1 MQQSGKFIKGALILS
16 VAGMLAKFVSVFY
29 KIPLNLLVGD
39 SGIGYYQTIFPI
51 FSILISAGFIGIPN
65 ALSKLMAEQIA
76 IGRIDEAKQIFKDTF
91 KMSVALGIAVSF
103 LMVVFA
109 KPLIKLIGWPEGIEY
124 VIWGFAIAPVFVFIT
139 GAIKGY
145 FQGFQVMLPTA
156 LSQIIENFTK
166 VVIGISLVSVMV
178 SSNMIT
184 AKAVGGAAFGTS
196 IGFIVSAAALTGF
209 YYKKR
214 HIIESNAKTEYEFN
228 FEEVSVFDSNK
239 AYSFKRQLIKIVK
252 LAIPVS
258 ISAAVFSIM
267 STADSLTLPS
277 CFKLIGYSSK
287 YANEIIGKMGNAYS
301 VINFPLTISVALA
314 ISILPAISEAAA
326 LKNTKALVEK
336 VKQGIKLAI
345 MLALPAAAGLF
356 ILAEPIMKLLYPKSM
371 GSFYYLQIYSICLIF
386 IIIGQ
391 TLTGILQGVSKASVP
406 LYALAGAIIVKVLL
420 NYLLVP
426 TALKGIGAG
435 VSSIAYYATIMVI
448 NYIVIKRTISLK
460 LDWMGMLIKPIVAT
474 IGMMFVVFIS
484 FPLIYNF
491 MIKVIG
497 KGLGNAVSTL
507 ITVSL
512 GILMYIIILLYTKSF
527 SREELSLLPKNK
539 KIINFLE
546 KRKLL

>member
-76 IGRIDEAKQIFKDTF
+76 VGRIDKAKQIFKDTF
-91 KMSVALGIAVSF
+91 KMSVATGIGVSA
-103 LMVVFA
+103 LMIIFA
-109 KPLIKLIGWPEGIEY
+109 EPFIVLIGWPKGIEF
-124 VIWGFAIAPVFVFIT
+124 VIWGFAIAPAFVFVT

-178 SSNMIT
+178 NNKMIT

-196 IGFIVSAAALTGF
+196 IGFVVSAGALLF
-209 YYKKR
+209 IYYKKR
-214 HIIESNAKTEYEFN
+214 HVIENNAKNEYHIN
-228 FEEVSVFDSNK
+228 NEEAAIIDGAES
-239 AYSFKRQLIKIVK
+239 YSFKSQLIKIIK

-277 CFKLIGYSSK
+277 CFNLIGHSSS

-301 VINFPLTISVALA
+301 VINFPLTISVALS
-314 ISILPAISEAAA
+314 ISILPAVSEAAA
-326 LKNTKALVEK
+326 LKNIKVLNEK
-336 VKQGIKLAI
+336 ISQGIKLAI

-356 ILAEPIMKLLYPKSM
+356 ILAEPIMNLLYPKSLD
-371 GSFYYLQIYSICLIF
+371 SFYYLQIYSICLIF

-391 TLTGILQGVSKASVP
+391 TLTGILQGVSKANVP
-406 LYALAGAIIVKVLL
+406 LYALGGAIIVKVIL

-426 TALKGIGAG
+426 TGLKGIGAG
-435 VSSIAYYATIMVI
+435 VASIAYYATIMMV
-448 NYIVIKRTISLK
+448 NYYVIKKLISFK
-460 LDWMGMLIKPIVAT
+460 LDWIGTFFKPLVAT
-474 IGMMFVVFIS
+474 LCMMIVVFFS
-484 FPLIYNF
+484 FPQIYELLV
-491 MIKVIG
+491 KAIG
-497 KGLGNAVSTL
+497 RGLGNAVATL
-507 ITVSL
+507 TAVTI
-512 GILMYIIILLYTKSF
+512 GMIAYIAVLIYTKTF
-527 SREELSLLPKNK
+527 SKEELSMLPKHK
-539 KIINFLE
+539 KIIGFLE